1 MSNQIQ
7 HPVNNSNDNHI
18 PGVELTWAWTIDK
31 IKTATDD
38 MIVKSK
44 LIHDK
49 VGGLKYD
56 DVNYDTVVKVSSTK
70 KKNNCVNLCKSF
82 KKSID

>member
-1 MSNQIQ
+1 MSNEVQQ
-7 HPVNNSNDNHI
+7 ASSNSI
-18 PGVELTWAWTIDK
+18 PGVELSWAWTAEK

-44 LIHDK
+44 LVHDK

-56 DVNYDTVVKVSSTK
+56 DVNYDTVVKVS
-70 KKNNCVNLCKSF
+70 
-82 KKSID
+82 